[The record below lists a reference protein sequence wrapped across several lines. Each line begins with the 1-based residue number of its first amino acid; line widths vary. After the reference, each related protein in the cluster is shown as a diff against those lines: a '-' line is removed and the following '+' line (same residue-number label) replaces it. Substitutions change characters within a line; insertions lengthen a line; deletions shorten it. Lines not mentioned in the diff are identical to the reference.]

1 MRLVK
6 GVNPPN
12 GKRIPQI
19 TLARSFVRSTFTCV
33 AKNVVRVANSISH
46 TGLHVCR
53 MHSFDRRSTS
63 YPRPL
68 MECAL
73 HRRLIHTLMLRTCL
87 RSRVNNF
94 CARLSKFISALDY
107 RVMYRP
113 DSYVRIIRIV
123 RITFSLNVEL
133 VIPTGGFLS
142 LSLSLSLSL
151 EGC

>member
-142 LSLSLSLSL
+142 LSLSKDADFK
-151 EGC
+151 